1 MVCYNIDKARNHL
14 KKEFKMKDLGK
25 TKFYLGLQ
33 IEHLQMGILVHQS
46 AYVKKVLEKFNM
58 NKAYPQMT
66 LMIIHALKK
75 YTDPFRI
82 KQEEEEVLGAE
93 YSYFDVISALM
104 YLVNNTRPDTAFT
117 VNYLVRYSAKPTMH
131 HWNNIKN
138 ILQYLN
144 GIIVLDLFFQRN
156 QKSDLIEYV
165 DASYLSDPQNDRSQ
179 TTFMFLHRRTAI
191 S

>member
-1 MVCYNIDKARNHL
+1 MVCYNIDVARNHL

-144 GIIVLDLFFQRN
+144 GIIVLGLFFQRN